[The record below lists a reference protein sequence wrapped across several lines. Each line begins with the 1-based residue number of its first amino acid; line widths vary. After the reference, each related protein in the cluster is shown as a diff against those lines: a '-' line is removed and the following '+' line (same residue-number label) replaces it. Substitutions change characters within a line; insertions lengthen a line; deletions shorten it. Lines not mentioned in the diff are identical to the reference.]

1 MNKAE
6 AKVDNFTQY
15 SYTSI
20 TFISFTGR
28 YEHIFDKLPTAV
40 ASYLSWLG
48 HRTGIASSRVQLPLK
63 SWIFFSFLRSCIN
76 CVDTT
81 ARIILHLILN
91 KSLYFV
97 NPFVG
102 LVQKFTGMLE
112 QSIRLIILWLNLQE
126 GRMRRVVCSDWLSQ
140 KAHLSVFST
149 SFPQEKVLFLDL

>member
-112 QSIRLIILWLNLQE
+112 QSIRLLFYGWICKRAGWGGSCVLIGFPKRPISRYFL
-126 GRMRRVVCSDWLSQ
+126 RRSR
-140 KAHLSVFST
+140 KKKFSFWT
-149 SFPQEKVLFLDL
+149 